1 MQQEP
6 FYSLRRRRRRRKV
19 DWLPVTPALAW
30 ALFRRRRQ
38 LGLSRERL
46 AELAEERLAQ
56 RGVQEKVSYD
66 YIRRLEWGEVD
77 ASSRRRVEAI
87 AEVLGLDLEKDLAE
101 EEGLGFPGPT
111 YRHSRD
117 PFAERVRILRDV
129 ENWLRTCSDRE
140 VALLRES
147 WPTLSALMSRLA
159 PLVSQEE
166 GAREALTPEHV
177 FEQNKGSLWKTPSDI
192 YQWLERLLVLIEEA
206 VPWRREVKA
215 IREAV
220 MAAMRWEV
228 ERRLREGEQEGE
240 EGAEENGGES

>member
-1 MQQEP
+1 MLQEP

-46 AELAEERLAQ
+46 AQLAEERLAQ
-56 RGVQEKVSYD
+56 RGVQEKISYD

-77 ASSRRRVEAI
+77 ASSRRKVEAI
-87 AEVLGLDLEKDLAE
+87 VEVLGLDLEKDVAE
-101 EEGLGFPGPT
+101 EEGLGFPGPA

-159 PLVSQEE
+159 PLVREEE

-177 FEQNKGSLWKTPSDI
+177 FEQNKGSLWKTPGDI

-228 ERRLREGEQEGE
+228 ERRLREGEQGGE
-240 EGAEENGGES
+240 EGPEEKDEEG